1 MIAIHAYK
9 HSLAKLTRPQF
20 ILSFSSFSKRS
31 VYHHHNITTSPLSSQ
46 SSFSYTHPS
55 SFSLPIRSFVS
66 KAMVGDSSTP
76 TMASLPVSSPA
87 GPSTENDKESE
98 SRYEPRYI
106 DVGINLTDMTYQGF
120 YHGRKVHETDLESV
134 IARGQAIG
142 CKKLMVTG
150 SDYKHSIQAI
160 ELAEKYPGTIFATV
174 GVHPCC
180 ASEVTKSINPSK
192 SLRTLLQPVEQLAL
206 KGKQQGTVTAFGE
219 IGLDYDRFFL
229 SDQDSQLRVFEEQL
243 RMAERVDLPLFLHSR
258 AAEEDFNRLLF
269 EANLPRKGLVHS
281 FTGTL
286 EEMKILVEHGYDIG
300 INGCSLKT
308 EENLAVVKEVPLE
321 RLQIETDGPW
331 CEIRNTHASAKYLK
345 TMPEH
350 LATGIPKDVK
360 KEKWQSGLRVK
371 GRNEPCAIAGVAWV
385 IAQVKGVEFEEVC
398 ERSWENS
405 MTMFRF
411 DEAAALQQKWKE
423 NGPPE
428 ETA

>member
-1 MIAIHAYK
+1 MTGDA
-9 HSLAKLTRPQF
+9 
-20 ILSFSSFSKRS
+20 
-31 VYHHHNITTSPLSSQ
+31 
-46 SSFSYTHPS
+46 PS
-55 SFSLPIRSFVS
+55 STMSSLPISNP
-66 KAMVGDSSTP
+66 A
-76 TMASLPVSSPA
+76 A
-87 GPSTENDKESE
+87 GPSTENGKEPE

-106 DVGINLTDMTYQGF
+106 DVGINLTDMTYQGI
-120 YHGRKVHETDLESV
+120 YHGRKAHDADLESV
-134 IARGQAIG
+134 ISRGKAIG

-150 SDYKHSIQAI
+150 SDYKHSLQAI

-180 ASEVTKSINPSK
+180 ASDVTKHITPTK
-192 SLRTLLQPVEQLAL
+192 SLQSLLNQVEELAL
-206 KGKQQGTVTAFGE
+206 QGKSRGTVTAFGE

-229 SDQDSQLRVFEEQL
+229 SDKESQLLVFEEQL
-243 RMAERVDLPLFLHSR
+243 RIAERVDLPLFLHSR
-258 AAEEDFNRLLF
+258 AAEEDFNKLLF

-331 CEIRNTHASAKYLK
+331 CEIRNSHASAKYLK
-345 TMPEH
+345 TMPEY
-350 LATGIPKDVK
+350 LADGVPKDVK

-411 DEAAALQQKWKE
+411 DEAAALQQKW
-423 NGPPE
+423 NGSHE
-428 ETA
+428 ESA